1 MKLIISRQL
10 SITSLFLDEQLW
22 KMVDVYNTGEKN
34 TLYNKAN
41 DVHGLDVWQPKMLV
55 LPKSGKTDFIRYN
68 LSCGIDITCQHI
80 YALNYTLEPY
90 MAHREIY
97 IETNPDWEN
106 GKEHELWIRGY
117 DNVEGKLVD
126 LLVTQ

>member
-1 MKLIISRQL
+1 
-10 SITSLFLDEQLW
+10 
-22 KMVDVYNTGEKN
+22 MVEGYNTEEKN

-41 DVHGLDVWQPKMLV
+41 DVPGLWFWQRQIIV
-55 LPKSGKTDFIRYN
+55 LPESGKTGFIRYN
-68 LSCGIDITCQHI
+68 LSCGIDTTCQHI
-80 YALNYTLEPY
+80 YALNYTLEAW
-90 MAHREIY
+90 MAHREVY

-106 GKEHELWIRGY
+106 GKKHELWIRGY